1 MVTVVPDK
9 SFEPTRCAC
18 CGKTTRGVS
27 GWIGDDEKTLA
38 AYLIHWTEGAADH
51 PANFDL
57 IFGSWGDLATAADRS
72 VASFVYHASGNGF
85 MAIDAH
91 SRPAGKATHLAL
103 FPLARSEVVGTPL
116 APYLFGLLD
125 AIWLQDGR
133 IVGIR
138 GEG

>member
-1 MVTVVPDK
+1 MVTIVPDK

-27 GWIGDDEKTLA
+27 GWIEDHEKTLA
-38 AYLIHWTEGAADH
+38 AYLIHWTEGSAGH

-57 IFGSWGDLATAADRS
+57 IFGSWGDGSKAADRS
-72 VASFVYHASGNGF
+72 VASFVYLASENGF

-91 SRPAGKATHLAL
+91 SRPAGKAAHVASC
-103 FPLARSEVVGTPL
+103 PLARDEVVGTPL

-133 IVGIR
+133 IAGIR
-138 GEG
+138 GDG